1 MAQLPRP
8 IEDYLVGKYDRGAC
22 VYLITKEA
30 YKNWVNHRASVRHL
44 CFNNNADQTLV
55 DYALIPGSDYKA
67 YFLDKIP
74 AEWLATMKKDNLS
87 LYIQLFPATI
97 SNARA
102 KKSKPTPDDFYLVK
116 YGMPTWYLAKRSEYD
131 NPKKVCNVT
140 NLSEVPAMFWTSKD
154 GQWPACV
161 GTNSA
166 VGNPHK
172 VYKFPQLSSEIKQ
185 ELQKLNPERYKEWE
199 DFYVAKYP
207 NFKRLETSTKWKDGR
222 PQCGCGICKDC
233 LSRRPLPD
241 PKDDYVVVDHCGI
254 GLMLRSDFEK
264 QSYMSP
270 NMVKVYDCNYGW
282 VLNHGWITKRNEG
295 PMHCILDSKNTKP
308 MLAILEQFEQYY
320 AQQAITIA
328 KQQGSDLDIEAMTK
342 DWEARLAKIKGKELK
357 HWSFEEAEPSLNPKY
372 VIGIDPVAKDGIS
385 AAEYYTM
392 MMQEPNVAGVVWT
405 KPRRVGQTK
414 FYEEVQN
421 ALRQLPAFLQ
431 PYNNSPKYTPS
442 LKQTNHEILFR
453 QTKPIIRREELTNS
467 DIQSTRREFTVTEGH
482 LDNRPVISS
491 RKKSFRVG

>member
-55 DYALIPGSDYKA
+55 DYALTPGSDYKA

-74 AEWLATMKKDNLS
+74 AEWLATMKKGNLS
-87 LYIQLFPATI
+87 LYIQLFSATI

-154 GQWPACV
+154 GQWPTCV

-207 NFKRLETSTKWKDGR
+207 NLQRINVNPK
-222 PQCGCGICKDC
+222 QCGCGTCKGC

-320 AQQAITIA
+320 AQQAIA
-328 KQQGSDLDIEAMTK
+328 KQQGSDLDIDEVAMAK
-342 DWEARLAKIKGKELK
+342 DWRSRVAQVGGKEAK
-357 HWSFEEAEPSLNPKY
+357 YWSFEEAGPFPNPKY

-385 AAEYYTM
+385 AAEYYAM
-392 MMQEPNVAGVVWT
+392 MMQEPNVAEAVW
-405 KPRRVGQTK
+405 TK
-414 FYEEVQN
+414 FYEEAQEVAEFYN
-421 ALRQLPAFLQ
+421 TFNHPIRREDYDLLKQ
-431 PYNNSPKYTPS
+431 PYNNSPKYTPN